1 MTTTEN
7 ARPLRVLQLTDPH
20 LMAGSDGTLLGVNTR
35 NSLDAVIAEVLRS
48 HGQPDLILATG
59 DLAQDGSQEAY
70 RFLGERLGAFNCGS
84 AWLAGNHDDAARLY
98 AIAAEYGAS
107 QRHIVQGGWQFI
119 LLDSSVPGQVYG
131 ELAESELSFLA
142 ERLEQN
148 PDLPALVTLHHHP
161 VDVGADWMQDIGLRN
176 RDAFWQVIDRFPQVK
191 VVLWGHIHQNL
202 EQQRKGVHLMATP
215 STCIQFTSGS
225 RDFSVEEQAPGYRW
239 FELQASGSFTTE
251 VRRAL
256 DFEFEL
262 ELNSSGY

>member
-35 NSLDAVIAEVLRS
+35 NSLNAVIAEVLRS

-225 RDFSVEEQAPGYRW
+225 RNFSVEEQAPGYRW
-239 FELQASGSFTTE
+239 LELQASGSFTTE